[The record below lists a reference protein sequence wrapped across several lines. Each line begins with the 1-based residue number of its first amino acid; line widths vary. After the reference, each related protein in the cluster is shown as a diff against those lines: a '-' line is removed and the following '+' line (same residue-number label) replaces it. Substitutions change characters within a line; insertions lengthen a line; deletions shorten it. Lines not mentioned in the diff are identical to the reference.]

1 MVIHSKFRST
11 TTVAKCLLASA
22 ILTCISSLG
31 IARDSVVVFNE
42 VHYHPENDNT
52 PLEYIELYNQ
62 LAVDVDISNWRI
74 DGDIDYNFPEG
85 TVITGRGYL
94 VIAKN
99 PSALASE
106 TGFSG
111 ALGPYNRDLSNS
123 GDPIYLYNNNLAFNT
138 ISGSGSTGVATDNL
152 EGRRIMD
159 ELYYLD
165 KYPWPL
171 GPDGSGFSLA
181 KLEPNTGTEDPA
193 NWTASTQSNGT
204 PGTVNTFSNL
214 PTIAFNEATSTEAV
228 DFEIELYNYGSSPVD
243 LEDFV
248 IASSNTL
255 QADYT
260 LPDSS
265 LAAGEF
271 LTIDAATLGFTPEDN
286 NRLFLYSAG
295 KSTLIDTIR
304 VDDNP
309 IARSPDGTGD
319 WARSNSLTLDAA
331 NDVSIEDGVVINEI
345 FYHAKPQ
352 IESGGT
358 VTTSQQVLNY
368 DSTWRYNLDAGV
380 GGLPTNWAQSNHAV
394 DNVSWAEGAGL
405 LGVEDT
411 NIGEPINT
419 AITLTSQITYY
430 FETEF
435 TYNGAESISEMVIN
449 HYIDD
454 GAIFYLNGQEI
465 GRFNMDAGG
474 FTAATVANLGVGNAS
489 LQTLTISSPN
499 VLLGSNRL
507 SVEVHQVTSGSSDIV
522 FGASVVLKIENTS
535 NYTPYAER
543 EEEWVELYN
552 RSGTAIDLTG
562 WELNGGIGYDFPD
575 ATTIPAGGYLVIAK
589 DATALQAKHPS
600 ITILGDY
607 SNRLGNGGD
616 LITLEDPNGNL
627 ADEVRYYD
635 SGKWHGKADGGGSSL
650 ELRDPDADNSLAG
663 AWAPSDESARN
674 SWHTYTYE
682 AVAIDDGIGVDP
694 LYMFH
699 ELQFGLL
706 DSGELLIDDVS
717 VIENSSLEFIQNGDF
732 ESDTVGATADKW
744 RAIGT
749 HGSHGKT
756 IVVTDP
762 DDPSNQ
768 CLHLVSTGPTE
779 NKHNKI
785 ETTFA
790 NSEEVDIGSTY
801 RISFRAKWIS
811 GSNQLNSKLYFN
823 YLQRTHVLDSAEIW
837 GTPGAANTAAVA
849 NAGPDLTNL
858 AHSPVVPD
866 ANEAVTV
873 SIDASDPDGINNL
886 TLYYSVGGGAYQST
900 SMTNSNGH
908 YTGTIPGQSASS
920 IVRFYVS
927 GTDSNSAVSHYPAAA
942 TEGGAF
948 YKVQDGY
955 ADTSGLRHNFRI
967 IMSDTDRTFLYL
979 NTNRMSNDRFPVTVI
994 ENEETVYYDV
1004 QLRLKASAHGRYN
1017 FYGFNISFQ
1026 PDQLFRDVHDS
1037 VSVERGGIDEQILA
1051 KVLMNR
1057 ASGYWS
1063 FYDDVAYIITPLD
1076 NGRGVG
1082 MLSLSRHTETFWDGL
1097 FPDSEGVGTLFN
1109 LELHYA
1115 PNGTTGGPEDLKIGN
1130 PYNLTNGRY
1139 DLVDRGSDKEP
1150 YRWGFQI
1157 RSSRDRDDYSQI
1169 VALNQAVATLSGSE
1183 LKTALDDLI
1192 DVNQWMR
1199 TFAMMSLNGTD
1210 DIFSRIWEHN
1220 FRFYVRPTD
1229 NKIIVLQWDLDRTFR
1244 LSANASDPVI
1254 PTTNGAGTPVAVAK
1268 LFEIPEYKRLFDGH
1282 LDDLIKT
1289 TLNSNYT
1296 SSIFPGLLSVVGY
1309 GTNRTSYITNRANFV
1324 LAYLPSPVSFEIT
1337 TNSGADFSESDSAVD
1352 LTGSGSYDVFSI
1364 NVNGIPTP
1372 VTWTGADTWQ
1382 ISVPLAVGA
1391 NALTITGINHHG
1403 VEVGSDTITVT
1414 NTSAVDL
1421 ANASNTIISELH
1433 YHPADPSIAEV
1444 NAGHNDEEDFEFV
1457 ELMNTSSGYVD
1468 YTNVNF
1474 TNGLTFSIPA
1484 GTVLAPGGR
1493 LIIVHD
1499 LAAFTYRNG
1508 AVSTTILGDY
1518 TGTLSNSGERIR
1530 LAAANATTIVDFTYS
1545 DDHPWPESPDGDGYS
1560 LVFRGTDTSNPLHWR
1575 PSTTINGNPGSTDKV
1590 TFIGGD
1596 PISYVLA
1603 AQPIPIP
1610 APSSFFIDVSTNLS
1624 ADDASF
1630 YVSFS
1635 NDLSSWTPAT
1645 QTDLRSRT
1653 NHGDGTATLR
1663 YETPIP
1669 VGDETSFFG
1678 KVIIDGL

>member
-1 MVIHSKFRST
+1 MP
-11 TTVAKCLLASA
+11 
-22 ILTCISSLG
+22 SLG

-42 VHYHPENDNT
+42 VHYHPENDDT
-52 PLEYIELYNQ
+52 SLEYIELYNQ
-62 LAVDVDISNWRI
+62 LAVAVDISNWRI

-85 TVITGRGYL
+85 TIIAGQGYL

-123 GDPIYLYNNNLAFNT
+123 GDPIYLYNNNLAFNS
-138 ISGSGSTGVATDNL
+138 ISGSGSTGVATENI

-181 KLEPNTGTEDPA
+181 KLDPNTGTEDPA

-204 PGTVNTFSNL
+204 PGSANTFSAL
-214 PTIAFNEATSTEAV
+214 PAIAFNEATSTEAV
-228 DFEIELYNYGSSPVD
+228 NFEIELYNYGSSPVD
-243 LEDFV
+243 LDDLV

-260 LPDSS
+260 LPDSI
-265 LAAGEF
+265 LAAGAF
-271 LTIDAATLGFTPEDN
+271 MTIDAATLGFSPEDN
-286 NRLFLYSAG
+286 NRLFLYSED

-304 VDDNP
+304 VDNNP

-319 WARSNSLTLDAA
+319 WARPNTLTLDAA
-331 NDVSIEDGVVINEI
+331 NDVSVEDGVVINEI

-358 VTTSQQVLNY
+358 VVTNQQILSF
-368 DSTWRYNLDAGV
+368 DSIWRYNLNAGAS
-380 GGLPTNWAQSNHAV
+380 GLPSNWATSAHAV
-394 DNVSWAEGAGL
+394 DNISWAEGAGL
-405 LGVEDT
+405 LGVENT
-411 NIGEPINT
+411 NLGEPINT
-419 AITLTSQITYY
+419 AMTLTSQITYY

-435 TYNGAESISEMVIN
+435 TYNGSDSITEMAIN

-454 GAIFYLNGQEI
+454 GAVFYLNGQEI
-465 GRFNMDAGG
+465 GRFNMNDGAV
-474 FTAATVANLGVGNAS
+474 TAATVANPGVGNAS
-489 LQTLTISSPN
+489 AQTLTISSPN
-499 VLLGSNRL
+499 ILQGSNRL
-507 SVEVHQVTSGSSDIV
+507 SVEVHQINSGSSDIV
-522 FGASVVLKIENTS
+522 FGANVILRRENTS

-543 EEEWVELYN
+543 DEEWLELYN
-552 RSGTAIDLTG
+552 RSATAIDLTG
-562 WELNGGIGYDFPD
+562 WKLNGGIGYDFPD
-575 ATTIPAGGYLVIAK
+575 TTTIPAGGYLVIAK

-616 LITLEDPNGNL
+616 LITLEDQNGNL
-627 ADEVRYYD
+627 ADEVQYYD

-650 ELRDPDADNSLAG
+650 ELRDPDADNSVAG

-674 SWHTYTYE
+674 SWQTYSYE
-682 AVAIDDGIGVDP
+682 AVAIDDGIGYDV
-694 LYMFH
+694 YH
-699 ELQFGLL
+699 ELQIGLL
-706 DSGELLIDDVS
+706 DGGELLIDDVS

-779 NKHNKI
+779 NKHNKL

-790 NSEEVDIGSTY
+790 NSEEVVVGNTY
-801 RISFRAKWIS
+801 TISFRAKWIS
-811 GSNQLNSKLYFN
+811 GSNQLNTKLYFN
-823 YLQRTHVLDSAEIW
+823 YLQKTHVLDSAEIW
-837 GTPGAANTAAVA
+837 GTPGAINTTAVA
-849 NAGPDLTNL
+849 NAGPDLSNL

-873 SIDASDPDGINNL
+873 SIDASDPDGISNL
-886 TLYYSVGGGAYQST
+886 TLYYSVGGAAFQST
-900 SMTNSNGH
+900 SMTNSNGR
-908 YTGTIPGQSASS
+908 YTGTIPGQAASS

-927 GTDSNSAVSHYPAAA
+927 GTDSNSAVSYYPAAA

-948 YKVQDGY
+948 YKVQDGL
-955 ADTSGLRHNFRI
+955 ADTSGLRHNFRVI
-967 IMSDTDRTFLYL
+967 ISETDRAFLFL
-979 NTNRMSNDRFPVTVI
+979 NTNRMSNDRIPATVI

-1017 FYGFNISFQ
+1017 SYGFNIGFQ
-1026 PDQLFRDVHDS
+1026 PDKLFRDVHDS
-1037 VSVERGGIDEQILA
+1037 VSVERGGIDKQILA
-1051 KVLMNR
+1051 KTLMNR

-1063 FYDDVAYIITPLD
+1063 FYDDVAYIITPTIGD
-1076 NGRGVG
+1076 RGVG
-1082 MLSLSRHTETFWDGL
+1082 MLSLSRHTESFWDGL
-1097 FPDSEGVGTLFN
+1097 FPDSEGIGTLFN

-1130 PYNLTNGRY
+1130 PYNHTNGRY
-1139 DLVDRGSDKEP
+1139 DLADRGSDKEP

-1157 RSSRDRDDYSQI
+1157 RSSRDSDDYSQI
-1169 VALNQAVATLSGSE
+1169 IALNQAVGTLSGSE
-1183 LKTALDDLI
+1183 LKAALDELI

-1210 DIFSRIWEHN
+1210 DIFSRLWEHN

-1229 NKIIVLQWDLDRTFR
+1229 NKVIVLQWDLDRTFR
-1244 LSANASDPVI
+1244 LSANSSAPVI
-1254 PTTNGAGTPVAVAK
+1254 PTTNNVGTPVAVAK

-1289 TLNSNYT
+1289 TFNSTYT
-1296 SSIFPGLLSVVGY
+1296 SSIFPGLLAVVGS
-1309 GTNRTSYITNRANFV
+1309 GANQTNYITNRANFV
-1324 LAYLPSPVSFEIT
+1324 QAYLPSAVNFEIT
-1337 TNSGADFSESDSAVD
+1337 TNGGSDFSEADSAVD
-1352 LTGSGSYDVFSI
+1352 LVGSGAYDVFSI
-1364 NVNGIPTP
+1364 HVNGIPTP
-1372 VTWTGADTWQ
+1372 VTWTGSDTWQ
-1382 ISVPLAVGA
+1382 ISVPLAVGP
-1391 NALTITGINHHG
+1391 NILSITGINHHG

-1414 NTSAVDL
+1414 NTSTVDL

-1433 YHPADPSIAEV
+1433 YHPADPSIAEE
-1444 NAGHNDEEDFEFV
+1444 NAGYEEEDFEFV

-1474 TNGLTFSIPA
+1474 TNGLTFTIPA
-1484 GTVLAPGGR
+1484 GTVLAPGER
-1493 LIIVHD
+1493 LIIVRNQT
-1499 LAAFTYRNG
+1499 AFEYRNG
-1508 AVSTTILGDY
+1508 VISTTILGEY
-1518 TGTLSNSGERIR
+1518 TGTLSNGGERIR

-1560 LVFRGTDTSNPLHWR
+1560 LVFKGSDTSNPLHWR

-1610 APSSFFIDVSTNLS
+1610 TADSFFIDVITHLS

-1635 NDLSSWTPAT
+1635 EDLDSWTPAT
-1645 QTDLRSRT
+1645 QIDLRSRT

-1669 VGDETSFFG
+1669 VGDKTSFFG
-1678 KVIIDGL
+1678 KVIIEGL